1 MDSLE
6 SPLAD
11 LKKTKISCIGG
22 IALAHVFCRQ
32 MLLAVEHDSV
42 VIRIVPG
49 FVDPV
54 STEASTA
61 LSVKSRNASTL
72 DLKVSFQDL
81 SAWPWSVV
89 IWVLSE
95 YPGVV
100 LEDEEEEEDMFNT
113 GGWRCGAVC
122 VLYFIAGTA
131 QHKTFPQIDTHQ
143 HFYKSSK
150 LQKNVYTK
158 ACIGTLTVDQST
170 YIW

>member
-113 GGWRCGAVC
+113 GGC
-122 VLYFIAGTA
+122 TA
-131 QHKTFPQIDTHQ
+131 HKTLFFPQIDTHQ